1 MTPTDLETL
10 THPRSG
16 DAIGDIDAVSA
27 YAVARVLAPALNADG
42 YRQLYD
48 YYADGTKVYRFTTS
62 APERV
67 TYRAFADEV
76 RERVYT
82 LLDDALG
89 APGLTPVASRRLK
102 GTREAITTAARGS
115 RVWLRSVVNIT
126 RDSIEDLTDEETET
140 VEALAREASAARVS
154 AIAPADYAKAR
165 AARRAAAQGEID
177 ADLRAVLE
185 VWLGGLPDGD
195 HALTEVWAAF
205 EDARARSANV
215 RETRPGAL
223 SAGRNTFYRVAGELA
238 DIRTRGARSRF
249 LSVPYLLRV
258 RSLLTRRK
266 YAQALL
272 FQRAEHARR
281 ATS

>member
-16 DAIGDIDAVSA
+16 DAIGEIDAVSA
-27 YAVARVLAPALNADG
+27 YAVARVLAPALNAEG
-42 YRQLYD
+42 YRQQYD
-48 YYADGTKVYRFTTS
+48 CYTDGTKVYRVKAA
-62 APERV
+62 APESV
-67 TYRAFADEV
+67 TYRTFADEV
-76 RERVYT
+76 RERVCT

-89 APGLTPVASRRLK
+89 ALGLTPAASRRLK

-126 RDSIEDLTDEETET
+126 RDSLEDLTDEETAT
-140 VEALAREASAARVS
+140 VEALRRAASAARGFETT
-154 AIAPADYAKAR
+154 PTDYTKAR
-165 AARRAAAQGEID
+165 AARRAATQEEID

-205 EDARARSANV
+205 DDARGRSANV
-215 RETRPGAL
+215 RDTRPGAL

-238 DIRTRGARSRF
+238 DVRTRGARSRF

-258 RSLLTRRK
+258 RSLLRRGK
-266 YAQALL
+266 
-272 FQRAEHARR
+272 RAEALMLQRR
-281 ATS
+281 HYADR